1 MGHISSKFSAFLS
14 DLRAVL
20 TFPVI
25 VAGLGYFVDMFDIT
39 LFGVVRGAS
48 LKAMNI
54 TEPSELLSVGVWLY
68 NMQMIGMMLGGLLW
82 GVLGDKRGRLSVLFG
97 SILLYSVGNILNAFV
112 TDPTQYAICRFVTGI
127 GLAGELGAAITL
139 VSEQLDKDRRGLGT
153 TLIATMGLSGCV
165 AAAYFGQ
172 RVEWTTAYLIGGSLG
187 LLLLLARFKMFE
199 SSTFEKLK
207 NTATTRGDL
216 SMLFRG
222 GRFRKY
228 LACILVGV
236 PIYFVTGV
244 LMTFAPELT
253 AGLGIQG
260 VSAGNALLMGTIGLT
275 LGDLLSGL
283 LSQILRKRRQ
293 AIAIFLLGAM
303 GFTGVYLFKSDL
315 TAEGVYSVCLIL
327 GVFSGY
333 WAVLVT
339 VAAEQFGTNLRATV
353 ATTVPNFVR
362 GSAAVT
368 TSLFLYGKEVFTT
381 RESALIVGGICF
393 VVALVAV
400 RSLQE
405 TFGKD
410 LDFVE

>member
-1 MGHISSKFSAFLS
+1 MSKISTFLS
-14 DLRAVL
+14 DFRAVL
-20 TFPVI
+20 KFPVI

-48 LKAMNI
+48 LKSMNI
-54 TEPSELLSVGVWLY
+54 TDPAELLSTGVRLY
-68 NMQMIGMMLGGLLW
+68 NLQMIGMMLGGLLW

-97 SILLYSVGNILNAFV
+97 SILVYSIGNILNAFV
-112 TDPTQYAICRFVTGI
+112 TDPTQYAICRFVTGF

-139 VSEQLDKDRRGLGT
+139 ISEQLDKNQRGLGT

-165 AAAYFGQ
+165 AAAFFGQ
-172 RVEWTTAYLIGGSLG
+172 RVDWTTAYLIGGGMG

-199 SSTFEKLK
+199 SSAFK
-207 NTATTRGDL
+207 NLSLTTAARGEL
-216 SMLFRG
+216 SMLFKA

-253 AGLGIQG
+253 AGLGISG
-260 VSAGNALLMGTIGLT
+260 VNAGNALLMGTIGLT
-275 LGDLLSGL
+275 VGDLLSGV

-293 AIAIFLLGAM
+293 ALAIFITGAM
-303 GFTGVYLFKSDL
+303 IFTGVYLFKSDL
-315 TAEGVYSVCLIL
+315 TADGVYLVCLVL
-327 GVFSGY
+327 GIFSGY

-362 GSAAVT
+362 GSAALT
-368 TSLFLYGKEVFTT
+368 TSLFLYGKELSST
-381 RESALIVGGICF
+381 RTSALAVGGFCF
-393 VVALVAV
+393 IVAMLALW
-400 RSLQE
+400 SLRE

-410 LDFVE
+410 LDYVE